1 MDALCPFVKGRG
13 ALEPADGW
21 IVARGST
28 QQEVDSH
35 VYVTN
40 NAVMYQKA
48 KTDGWSKNLSR
59 KRLRRLITH
68 KCTTNPFREDE
79 CVIGGATR
87 VPA

>member
-1 MDALCPFVKGRG
+1 MCTSR
-13 ALEPADGW
+13 
-21 IVARGST
+21 
-28 QQEVDSH
+28 
-35 VYVTN
+35 N

>member
-13 ALEPADGW
+13 PWSLRMAGL
-21 IVARGST
+21 ARGST
-28 QQEVDSH
+28 QQEVDSP

-40 NAVMYQKA
+40 NAVMYRKA

-87 VPA
+87 VPP